1 MAINPARIK
10 KILSTPIFDVEE
22 VELKDSTDQSKQMYR
37 LSCSDWANVL
47 AITTD
52 QKAVLV
58 RQPRA
63 GALSEILE
71 TPGGMLDPEERDPT
85 IAAQRELEEETGFT
99 SQRIL
104 ALGTFNPNPA
114 IMTNR
119 IHYFL
124 ALGCYLNPSRSHFP
138 DPEEQIKI
146 EIVEAK
152 SLNQLV
158 RTRRIDHAL
167 SALCIML
174 ASKYIDIGS

>member
-1 MAINPARIK
+1 MKIENK
-10 KILSTPIFDVEE
+10 KILLSTPIFNVEQVE
-22 VELKDSTDQSKQMYR
+22 VNTGDQQTKPMFR
-37 LSCSDWANVL
+37 IDCMDWANVL
-47 AITTD
+47 AITSD
-52 QKAVLV
+52 QKAILI
-58 RQPRA
+58 RQPRP
-63 GALSEILE
+63 GAMSDILE

-104 ALGTFNPNPA
+104 ALGSFNPNPA

-124 ALGCYLNPSRSHFP
+124 ALGCYPNPNRIHFP
-138 DPEEQIKI
+138 DPEEQIKL
-146 EIVEAK
+146 EIVDAK

-158 RTRRIDHAL
+158 RTGRINHAL

-174 ASKYIDIGS
+174 AGKYVDLGGS

>member
-1 MAINPARIK
+1 MTIK
-10 KILSTPIFDVEE
+10 KTHIKNILSTRIFNVEE
-22 VELKDSTDQSKQMYR
+22 VEIRDSVDQSKSMVR
-37 LSCSDWANVL
+37 ISCSDWANVL

-52 QKAVLV
+52 QKAVLI

-63 GALSEILE
+63 GALAEILE

-104 ALGTFNPNPA
+104 ALGSFNPNPA

-158 RTRRIDHAL
+158 RTGRIDHAL